1 MENIYKVL
9 IGVVIAIV
17 SLLTALKSYKLE
29 DDLEENEK
37 KHMTADELRYYKKGF
52 FRGKIA
58 ISYCWG
64 SAITFIIC
72 IIYIVIKLTKIF

>member
-1 MENIYKVL
+1 MEKIYKVL
-9 IGVVIAIV
+9 VCIAIAIV
-17 SLLTALKSYKLE
+17 SLSMALKSYKLR

-37 KHMTADELRYYKKGF
+37 KHMTADELRYYQKGF

-64 SAITFIIC
+64 STITFIIC
-72 IIYIVIKLTKIF
+72 VIYIVIKLTKIF